1 MEKAKLLKT
10 RGGIMTQ
17 KIINNIIATFK
28 SSDKSLEDICKGFN
42 LTGNEVDYLYYIVAK
57 HNICRKLQEKVW
69 EPEPMSKRQVYHYLK
84 EYNERLDDELISSF
98 NKILLKDEI
107 RGYER

>member
-17 KIINNIIATFK
+17 KTINKVIGAFK
-28 SSDKSLEDICKGFN
+28 ASNKSLEDICKSFN
-42 LTGNEVDYLYYIVAK
+42 LTSNDIDYLYYIVAK
-57 HNICRKLQEKVW
+57 NHICGKPQKAW
-69 EPEPMSKRQVYHYLK
+69 EPEPMSRKQVFHYLK

-98 NKILLKDEI
+98 NKILLRDEI